1 MFILHH
7 IELYLS
13 KKDDCEIT
21 VSNNDW
27 KKWLEKKGKLEEWLA
42 LASISRSTHLFSPK
56 KFEKS
61 IFLVMES
68 VSARNYFSSKFSW
81 TFGLI

>member
-13 KKDDCEIT
+13 KKAGCEIT

-27 KKWLEKKGKLEEWLA
+27 KKRLEKKGKLEEWLT
-42 LASISRSTHLFSPK
+42 LASISRSAHLFSPK
-56 KFEKS
+56 KFEEKY
-61 IFLVMES
+61 
-68 VSARNYFSSKFSW
+68 YFSNGKC
-81 TFGLI
+81 